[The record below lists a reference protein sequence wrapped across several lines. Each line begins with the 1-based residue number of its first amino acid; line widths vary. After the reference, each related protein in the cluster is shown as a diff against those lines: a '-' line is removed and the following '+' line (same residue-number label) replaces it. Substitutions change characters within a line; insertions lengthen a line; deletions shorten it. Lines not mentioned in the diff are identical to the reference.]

1 MTKRSYDYVQ
11 PKDVKGKIFL
21 TCFPGRNGE
30 KISFKED
37 IFIEELNNFSSQN
50 TSTVVTLVEDKEIEN
65 LCDKKF
71 FVRKIYSHNLKWIHM
86 PIVDLKAPDHKF
98 IDKWQ
103 ITKALLKNDLID
115 GKNIVLHC
123 MGGKGRSGTIAAI
136 LLMEFGENNKKA
148 IEIVRKNRKGAIETK
163 KQEDFI
169 LSYSKKINC

>member
-1 MTKRSYDYVQ
+1 MVMRSYDYTQ
-11 PKDVKGKIFL
+11 PKNVNGKVFL

-86 PIVDLKAPDHKF
+86 PIEDLKAPNHKF
-98 IDKWQ
+98 IEKWQ
-103 ITKALLKNDLID
+103 TTKVLLKNDLME
-115 GKNIVLHC
+115 GRNIILHC

-136 LLMEFGENNKKA
+136 LLIEFGAKHKEV
-148 IEIVRKNRKGAIETK
+148 IEIVRKQRKGAIETK
-163 KQEDFI
+163 EQEDFI
-169 LSYSKKINC
+169 LSYRNIS